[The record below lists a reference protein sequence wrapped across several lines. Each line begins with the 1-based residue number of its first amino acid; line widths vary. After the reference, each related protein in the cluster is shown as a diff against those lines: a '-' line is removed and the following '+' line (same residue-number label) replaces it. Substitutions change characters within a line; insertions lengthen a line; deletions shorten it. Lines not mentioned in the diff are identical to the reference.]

1 MNKIRNFIF
10 LSFGL
15 SWTIWL
21 FIWLLGM
28 KLGEPISQVGTVLA
42 MWMPALAYFILRK
55 IEPGHYPL
63 KAGFKITFRKNWKY
77 YLLAIWLPAFLT
89 VLGAGLYFLI
99 FRSQFSLE
107 FASVED
113 MLQAVGAETQGIPLD
128 LVAILQVIVAVTY
141 GPIINSFFAL
151 GEEIGWRGY
160 LYPAFRETFSSLHS
174 HLLTGLIWSLWHLPL
189 NLQGY
194 NFGSTYL
201 GAPWLGLV
209 AMFVFCFSIGVLLSF
224 MMEKTG
230 SLWAP
235 ALLHGA
241 VNASAG
247 LGILFQIPSE
257 QSLSLRILGPTP
269 LGLFSGLPFVIVA
282 LIILFKRKDSQL

>member
-10 LSFGL
+10 LSFSL
-15 SWTIWL
+15 TWTIWFL
-21 FIWLLGM
+21 IWLLGI

-55 IEPGHYPL
+55 IEADHYPL
-63 KAGFKITFRKNWKY
+63 KAGFRLAFKKNWKY

-89 VLGAGLYFLI
+89 MLGAGLYFLI
-99 FRSQFSLE
+99 FRSQFGLE

-113 MLQAVGAETQGIPLD
+113 MLKAVGAETQDVPLG
-128 LVAILQVIVAVTY
+128 LIAIFQIIAAVTY
-141 GPIINSFFAL
+141 GSIINSFFAL

-160 LYPAFRETFSSLHS
+160 LYPAFREKFSSLHS

-194 NFGSTYL
+194 NFGSTYWGKPL
-201 GAPWLGLV
+201 LGLV

-247 LGILFQIPSE
+247 LGILFQMPTE
-257 QSLSLRILGPTP
+257 QALSLRILGPTP
-269 LGLFSGLPFVIVA
+269 LGLLSGLPFLIVA
-282 LIILFKRKDSQL
+282 LIILFKRKDCPL

>member
-15 SWTIWL
+15 TWMIWFL
-21 FIWLLGM
+21 LLLLGIQ
-28 KLGEPISQVGTVLA
+28 LGEPISQVGTVVA
-42 MWMPALAYFILRK
+42 MWMPAMAYFILRK
-55 IEPGHYPL
+55 IGADHYPL
-63 KAGFKITFRKNWKY
+63 KAGFRPAFKKNWKY

-89 VLGAGLYFLI
+89 MLGAGLYFLI

-113 MLQAVGAETQGIPLD
+113 MLKAVGAEPQGVPLG
-128 LVAILQVIVAVTY
+128 LIAIFQVIAAVTY
-141 GPIINSFFAL
+141 GPIINAFFAL

-160 LYPAFRETFSSLHS
+160 LYPAFREKFSSLYS

-194 NFGSTYL
+194 NFGSTYW
-201 GAPWLGLV
+201 GVPWLGLV

-257 QSLSLRILGPTP
+257 QALSLRILGPTP

>member
-15 SWTIWL
+15 TWMIWFL
-21 FIWLLGM
+21 LWLLDIQ
-28 KLGEPISQVGTVLA
+28 LGEPISQVGTVVA

-55 IEPGHYPL
+55 IGADYYPL
-63 KAGFKITFRKNWKY
+63 KAGFRAAFKKNWKY

-89 VLGAGLYFLI
+89 MLGVGLYFLI

-107 FASVED
+107 FASVAD

-128 LVAILQVIVAVTY
+128 LVAILQVIAAVTY

-174 HLLTGLIWSLWHLPL
+174 HLLTALIWSLWHLPL

-194 NFGSTYL
+194 NFGSTYW
-201 GAPWLGLV
+201 GVPWLGLV
-209 AMFVFCFSIGVLLSF
+209 AMFVFCFSISVLLSF

-247 LGILFQIPSE
+247 LGILFQMPSE
-257 QSLSLRILGPTP
+257 QAFIMRILGPSP
-269 LGLFSGLPFVIVA
+269 VGLLSGLPFVIVA

>member
-15 SWTIWL
+15 TWMIWFL
-21 FIWLLGM
+21 LLLLGIQ
-28 KLGEPISQVGTVLA
+28 LGEPISQVGTVVA
-42 MWMPALAYFILRK
+42 MWMPAMAYFILRK
-55 IEPGHYPL
+55 IGADHYPL
-63 KAGFKITFRKNWKY
+63 KAGFRPAFKKNWKY

-89 VLGAGLYFLI
+89 MLGAGLYFLI

-107 FASVED
+107 FASVAD

-128 LVAILQVIVAVTY
+128 LVAILQVIAAVTY

-160 LYPAFRETFSSLHS
+160 LYPAFREMFSSLHS

-247 LGILFQIPSE
+247 LGILFQMPSE
-257 QSLSLRILGPTP
+257 QAFSLRILGPSP
-269 LGLFSGLPFVIVA
+269 LGLLSGLPFVIVA

>member
-10 LSFGL
+10 LSFSL
-15 SWTIWL
+15 TWTIWFL
-21 FIWLLGM
+21 IWLLGI

-55 IEPGHYPL
+55 IEADHYPL
-63 KAGFKITFRKNWKY
+63 KAGFRLAFKKNWKY

-89 VLGAGLYFLI
+89 MLGAGLYFLI
-99 FRSQFSLE
+99 FRSQFGLE

-113 MLQAVGAETQGIPLD
+113 MLKAVGAETQDVPLG
-128 LVAILQVIVAVTY
+128 LIAIFQIIAAVTY
-141 GPIINSFFAL
+141 GSIINSFFAL

-160 LYPAFRETFSSLHS
+160 LYPAFREKFSSLHS

-194 NFGSTYL
+194 NFGSTYWGKPL
-201 GAPWLGLV
+201 LGLV
-209 AMFVFCFSIGVLLSF
+209 AMFIFCFSIGVLLSF

-247 LGILFQIPSE
+247 LGILFQMPTE
-257 QSLSLRILGPTP
+257 QALSLRILGPTP
-269 LGLFSGLPFVIVA
+269 LGLLSGLPFLIVA
-282 LIILFKRKDSQL
+282 LIILFKRKDCPL

>member
-89 VLGAGLYFLI
+89 MLGSGLYFLI

-241 VNASAG
+241 VNASEG
-247 LGILFQIPSE
+247 P
-257 QSLSLRILGPTP
+257 RILMMNACSEG
-269 LGLFSGLPFVIVA
+269 I
-282 LIILFKRKDSQL
+282 

>member
-15 SWTIWL
+15 TWMIWL
-21 FIWLLGM
+21 LIWLLGI
-28 KLGEPISQVGTVLA
+28 KLGEPISQVGTVVA

-63 KAGFKITFRKNWKY
+63 KADFRLAFTKNWKY

-89 VLGAGLYFLI
+89 ILGLGLYFLI

-113 MLQAVGAETQGIPLD
+113 MLKAVGAEPQGVPLG
-128 LVAILQVIVAVTY
+128 LIAIFQVIAAVTY
-141 GPIINSFFAL
+141 GPIINAFFAL

-160 LYPAFRETFSSLHS
+160 LYPAFREKFSSLYS

-194 NFGSTYL
+194 NFGSTY
-201 GAPWLGLV
+201 W
-209 AMFVFCFSIGVLLSF
+209 GV
-224 MMEKTG
+224 
-230 SLWAP
+230 P
-235 ALLHGA
+235 
-241 VNASAG
+241 
-247 LGILFQIPSE
+247 
-257 QSLSLRILGPTP
+257 
-269 LGLFSGLPFVIVA
+269 
-282 LIILFKRKDSQL
+282 